1 MKRQNWPKKGG
12 LPNLPSVWHSLVNQ
26 GKGKVIVVPKTTTV
40 SIIMSAQKAISH
52 HDPSL
57 ADESNARLFNRR
69 PMLVQVSGDFSD
81 EVLNSVYT
89 LNPVPPDMVEM
100 FRRFSASE
108 FIASAFVAA
117 FVDAYNTSDGMGY
130 FGNAD
135 KFQALRSRLKQ
146 AAVKSFDLCQCWSA
160 LCEAMGVGVVESKH
174 LSRVMVLYK
183 VSRPL
188 AYTALGKLIGS
199 SAGYVTIAQ
208 YWHDQRKLAE
218 RGAEYAAARG
228 QDEVELA
235 VVEPVKEA
243 SLGAMVKLDVPAI
256 SENSL
261 RHQLREAGYRHLF
274 AALRIER
281 DDRPGWGALPEMVE
295 ALFVNGGNIV
305 KGASAPSS
313 SHTLAAKI
321 RTAYRLVDLFS
332 GTTKA
337 FWLGTGKLTGLRC
350 WLVCRENAAALPLDD
365 PLMQVSAFDMLDGVT
380 ETRRATE
387 RGEGQMIQSFETVVP
402 GAKIYAEFD
411 LDRYTHPLTLG
422 AFQAALDTYL
432 ADRPELGGQSARGYG
447 FVDGVVKQSL
457 PEGESLKAQYETSL
471 AEGYEELRSG
481 LIDGTL
487 TTGAEVF

>member
-1 MKRQNWPKKGG
+1 M
-12 LPNLPSVWHSLVNQ
+12 
-26 GKGKVIVVPKTTTV
+26 IVVPKTTTV
-40 SIIMSAQKAISH
+40 GIVVSAQKAISH

-57 ADESNARLFNRR
+57 ADESNSRLFNRR
-69 PMLVQVSGDFSD
+69 PMLVSLNVDVSGASPGGVFA
-81 EVLNSVYT
+81 

-100 FRRFSASE
+100 FRQFSVPE
-108 FIASAFVAA
+108 FVASAFVAA
-117 FVDAYNTSDGMGY
+117 FVDAYNTSDGMGH

-135 KFQALRSRLKQ
+135 KFQALRNRLKQ
-146 AAVKSFDLCQCWSA
+146 AAVKSFDLCQCWGV
-160 LCEAMGVGVVESKH
+160 LCEAMGVGVAESKH
-174 LSRVMVLYK
+174 LFRIVTLYE
-183 VSRPL
+183 VPRPL
-188 AYTALGKLIGS
+188 AYTALGKLIEN

-218 RGAEYAAARG
+218 RGAEYAASRG
-228 QDEVELA
+228 QEEVELV
-235 VVEPVKEA
+235 VVEPSEA
-243 SLGAMVKLDVPAI
+243 KAQTSAVVKLDVPAI

-274 AALRIER
+274 AVLGIER
-281 DDRPGWGALPEMVE
+281 GDGPGWGVLPEMVE

-305 KGASAPSS
+305 KGASAPAAA
-313 SHTLAAKI
+313 HALAAKI

-350 WLVCRENAAALPLDD
+350 WLVCRENAAALPIED
-365 PLMQVSAFDMLDGVT
+365 PLMDVSAFDMLDSVT

-387 RGEGQMIQSFETVVP
+387 RGVGQMIQNFETVVS
-402 GAKIYAEFD
+402 GAKLYAEFD

-447 FVDGVVKQSL
+447 FVDGEIVQSL
-457 PEGESLKAQYETSL
+457 PDGENLKAQYEASL
-471 AEGYEELRSG
+471 VENREALRAG

-487 TTGAEVF
+487 TTGVEVI